1 MEVRICGW
9 GFHWETADLPSVAPG
24 LFSLEV
30 NGTDHS
36 TAHRARDQREAP
48 AGVGSQG
55 RSFRIR
61 PVLRITVSLTLL
73 GSVAPD
79 PW

>member
-30 NGTDHS
+30 NGTDHTTAPGFTAPRFGGPPLQKGVGCS
-36 TAHRARDQREAP
+36 QAQTLQSLAHRPCARE
-48 AGVGSQG
+48 G
-55 RSFRIR
+55 
-61 PVLRITVSLTLL
+61 L
-73 GSVAPD
+73 
-79 PW
+79 